1 MSIVAWVLFGLIV
14 GVIANAID
22 PYPSQGGLLGSIV
35 LGIVGAMVGGF
46 LADLLFGVG
55 VTGFNLPSFLVA
67 VGGSLIL
74 LFIGRALNRA

>member
-1 MSIVAWVLFGLIV
+1 MSVVAWIVLGLIA

-22 PYPSQGGLLGSIV
+22 PHPSQGGIGGAIV
-35 LGIVGAMVGGF
+35 LGIVGALVGGF

-55 VTGFNLPSFLVA
+55 ISGFNLSSVLVA

-74 LFIGRALNRA
+74 LWIGRALSRS

>member
-1 MSIVAWVLFGLIV
+1 MSILMWILFGLIV

-22 PYPSQGGLLGSIV
+22 PYPSSGGLLGSVV

-67 VGGSLIL
+67 IGGSLIL
-74 LFIGRALNRA
+74 LFIGRVVSRA

>member
-1 MSIVAWVLFGLIV
+1 MWILFGLIV
-14 GVIANAID
+14 GIVANAID
-22 PYPSQGGLLGSIV
+22 PYPSSGGLLGSVI

-55 VTGFNLPSFLVA
+55 ITGFNLPSFLVA

-74 LFIGRALNRA
+74 LFLGRAFSRA